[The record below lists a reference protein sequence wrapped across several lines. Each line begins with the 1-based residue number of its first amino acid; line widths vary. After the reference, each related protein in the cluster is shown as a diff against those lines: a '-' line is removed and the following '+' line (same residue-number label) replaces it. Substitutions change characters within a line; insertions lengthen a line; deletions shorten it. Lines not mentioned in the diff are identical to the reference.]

1 MSEIRISNIPVISES
16 AGVTTLTANNLT
28 GNLTGNSTGNLTGT
42 VTNLSKS
49 FTTLD
54 TTASNGPTTNADNT
68 TLPLFGCRAFVNF
81 NGAST
86 TSVTVD
92 GATEAHCAIRASGN
106 VSKVVRTGNG
116 DFTIHFI
123 DQMPDAN
130 YVVSG
135 VSGNAGATSAGRH
148 ITFNDTLSAAS
159 CKIRVTYYNDTLAN
173 DAQTTLAFFR

>member
-28 GNLTGNSTGNLTGT
+28 GNLTGT
-42 VTNLSKS
+42 VTSLSDS

-68 TLPLFGCRAFVNF
+68 ALPLFGCRAFVNF
-81 NGAST
+81 NGTST
-86 TSVTVD
+86 TSVTVNGVAED
-92 GATEAHCAIRASGN
+92 HCAIRASGN

-116 DFTIHFI
+116 DFTIHFT

-130 YVVSG
+130 YIVSG